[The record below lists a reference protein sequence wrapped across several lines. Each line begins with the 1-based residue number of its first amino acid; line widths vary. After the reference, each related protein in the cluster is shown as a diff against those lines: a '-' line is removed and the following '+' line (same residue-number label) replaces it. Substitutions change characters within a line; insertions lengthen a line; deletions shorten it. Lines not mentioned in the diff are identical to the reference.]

1 MWSALRRD
9 LTEFVSTVTED
20 AAAALNNMDENFDL
34 SEEEAEALR
43 RMKLEETYTTPL
55 NEDDAEAEQFLKD
68 FNIEEK
74 GEEISMNLE
83 KHDMLKTFLDE
94 LVPDHVSYAEFWQ
107 RYFYRCDP
115 QRIMAEWQN
124 SSVEEEGPMNAIG
137 HLLGDAVK
145 AVSKTLAEDDE
156 GKAIDGN
163 KSSSFFTGSRPPFV
177 MNTAL
182 SDGDDNEELGWGD
195 EEDEEDDEEE
205 EEEEDVVV
213 FKDEEKEKLKDE
225 LKQALEE
232 RDLLQQTVQ
241 MQKKE
246 LLEHRSASEGS
257 SEIKKLQMQLFER
270 ESELAALKLGQ
281 LDISVDQHVVE
292 GAVDMKEVGDE
303 LFQKQSEVT
312 QQQKQLETLR
322 NALSEKEA
330 EVSRHVDESSKLFKQ
345 LEEAQSVVHAL
356 QEEKRKLL
364 DQVKKLQEGGGC
376 DNESQLQELQN
387 QVQSLTM
394 EKNSLEETLQMTSA
408 DVEAR
413 ITQMQEK
420 LTRAIESAD
429 EANREKEEVSSA
441 LNDAKREIEK
451 LGAELNLVQAQARP
465 DTSPVR
471 TTSPDTISTGVKVD
485 SPKIEKV
492 RSKDDDTDDW
502 GDDWGDDGV

>member
-9 LTEFVSTVTED
+9 LSEFVSTVTED
-20 AAAALNNMDENFDL
+20 AAAALNNIDENFDL

-43 RMKLEETYTTPL
+43 RMKLEETYSTPL
-55 NEDDAEAEQFLKD
+55 NENDAEVEQFLKD
-68 FNIEEK
+68 FNVEEK
-74 GEEISMNLE
+74 GDEISMNLE
-83 KHDMLKTFLDE
+83 KHEMLKTYLEE
-94 LVPDHVSYAEFWQ
+94 LVPDHINYAEFWQ

-115 QRIMAEWQN
+115 ERIMAEWQN
-124 SSVEEEGPMNAIG
+124 SSVEEEGPMNAIS

-163 KSSSFFTGSRPPFV
+163 KSSSFFTGPRPPFV

-195 EEDEEDDEEE
+195 EEDDEDDEE

-213 FKDEEKEKLKDE
+213 FKDEEKEKLKEE

-246 LLEHRSASEGS
+246 LSEHRSASEGS

-281 LDISVDQHVVE
+281 LDISVDQQ
-292 GAVDMKEVGDE
+292 AVDGAIDVKELKGE
-303 LFQKQSEVT
+303 LLQKQLEVS
-312 QQQKQLETLR
+312 QQEKDLETLR
-322 NALSEKEA
+322 NALSEKET
-330 EVSRHVDESSKLFKQ
+330 EVSRHADEVSKLSKQ
-345 LEEAQSVVHAL
+345 LEEAQSVVHSL
-356 QEEKRKLL
+356 QEEKQFLL
-364 DQVKKLQEGGGC
+364 NQVKDLQEGGGSE
-376 DNESQLQELQN
+376 NESQLHELQN
-387 QVQSLTM
+387 QIQSLTM

-413 ITQMQEK
+413 ITQMQTK
-420 LTRAIESAD
+420 LTKAIESAD
-429 EANREKEEVSSA
+429 EANREKEEASSA
-441 LNDAKREIEK
+441 FNDAKKEIEK
-451 LGAELNLVQAQARP
+451 LESELHSAQAQARP
-465 DTSPVR
+465 DTSPAR

-485 SPKIEKV
+485 SPKVEKV

>member
-20 AAAALNNMDENFDL
+20 AAAALNNIDENFDL

-43 RMKLEETYTTPL
+43 RLKLEETYSTPL
-55 NEDDAEAEQFLKD
+55 NEDDAEVEHFLNA
-68 FNIEEK
+68 FNVEEK
-74 GEEISMNLE
+74 SDEINMNLE
-83 KHDMLKTFLDE
+83 KHDMLKTYLEE
-94 LVPDHVSYAEFWQ
+94 LVPDHVGYAEFWQ

-115 QRIMAEWQN
+115 ERIMVEWQN

-137 HLLGDAVK
+137 HFLGDAVK

-156 GKAIDGN
+156 GKAMDGN
-163 KSSSFFTGSRPPFV
+163 KSSSFFSGSRPPFV

-195 EEDEEDDEEE
+195 EEDDDDE

-213 FKDEEKEKLKDE
+213 FKDEEKEKLKEE

-241 MQKKE
+241 MQKKQ
-246 LLEHRSASEGS
+246 LLELRCASEGS
-257 SEIKKLQMQLFER
+257 SEIKRLQMQLFER

-281 LDISVDQHVVE
+281 LDISVDQHAVD
-292 GAVDMKEVGDE
+292 GAVDVKELKDE
-303 LFQKQSEVT
+303 LLQTQLEVS
-312 QQQKQLETLR
+312 QQQKELEALR
-322 NALSEKEA
+322 SALSEKET
-330 EVSRHVDESSKLFKQ
+330 EVSRHLDDLSKLSKQ
-345 LEEAQSVVHAL
+345 LEETQNVVHAL
-356 QEEKRKLL
+356 QEEKKNLL
-364 DQVKKLQEGGGC
+364 NQVKDLQEGGGP
-376 DNESQLQELQN
+376 DNEIQLHELQN
-387 QVQSLTM
+387 QIQSLTM
-394 EKNSLEETLQMTSA
+394 EKNGLEETLQMTSA

-429 EANREKEEVSSA
+429 EANQEKEEVSSA
-441 LNDAKREIEK
+441 LNDAKREIDK
-451 LGAELNLVQAQARP
+451 LEAELNSARAQARP

-485 SPKIEKV
+485 SPKVEKV